1 MNTNTQPIEAFHEAI
16 KKAGGQAQFAKI
28 CGCTQGNIWQ
38 LKKAGSALPAKYVLA
53 VEAAS
58 FGFTRHDLRPDIYP
72 LEEAA

>member
-1 MNTNTQPIEAFHEAI
+1 MNSNSQHIEAFHEAI

-58 FGFTRHDLRPDIYP
+58 FGFTRHHLRPDIYP